1 MSKFNLPGL
10 NQKVGF
16 DLLNESSKS
25 AGAAFR
31 IVNIPLSD
39 LVIHPLNDEI
49 YPPEDIST
57 LKDMVQ
63 NQGLDQNLLVAPMPI
78 AREDAKLLED
88 TTSTVK
94 AMYPEASE
102 EEFSSLLSEEL
113 KRARTLNRC
122 YENNPGKYLVISGNR
137 RCFAYRKLHEEFPDI
152 PIYESVPCKI
162 IDDPE
167 EAEGGYLS
175 RLVTSNSS
183 GRETTD
189 YILLQQYQVLER
201 EFRRQKALGKK
212 LGVKRKYIASALKL
226 SETQVQRLRAINDH
240 LDPQLL
246 QHINTGGL
254 SIAKAAELATLPHN
268 EQISFLETNLE
279 EMIKVSGHLDPQLL
293 QHINTGGLSIAK
305 AAELATLPHNEQIS
319 FLETNLEEMIKVSG
333 LDPVPPPDEPAED
346 PADLSQED
354 LETLLAYIDNLKDL
368 LANPIAVS
376 ATERKK
382 SEKTIKQIESLTRRL
397 YTQIEKYAHNKERL

>member
-10 NQKVGF
+10 QRKIGY
-16 DLLNESSKS
+16 DLLNETSKS
-25 AGAAFR
+25 TGSAFR

-39 LVIHPLNDEI
+39 LVIHPLNDEV

-63 NQGLDQNLLVAPMPI
+63 SQGLDQNLLVAPMPA
-78 AREDAKLLED
+78 ARDDAELVEV
-88 TTSTVK
+88 TTSTVR

-102 EEFSSLLSEEL
+102 EEFSSLLSDEL
-113 KRARTLNRC
+113 QRARTLNRC

-137 RCFAYRKLHEEFPDI
+137 RCYAYQKLHEEFPDI
-152 PIYESVPCKI
+152 PIYESVPCKV

-167 EAEGGYLS
+167 EAESGYLS

-183 GRETTD
+183 GRQTTD

-212 LGVKRKYIASALKL
+212 MGVKRQYIASALKL
-226 SETQVQRLRAINDH
+226 SETQVQRLRTINDH
-240 LDPQLL
+240 LDPQLI

-254 SIAKAAELATLPHN
+254 SIAKAAELAALPQE
-268 EQISFLETNLE
+268 EQIAFLETNLD
-279 EMIKVSGHLDPQLL
+279 EMIKVSG
-293 QHINTGGLSIAK
+293 S
-305 AAELATLPHNEQIS
+305 
-319 FLETNLEEMIKVSG
+319 
-333 LDPVPPPDEPAED
+333 DPVPPPAEPAE
-346 PADLSQED
+346 ADLNQGD
-354 LETLLAYIDNLKDL
+354 LKTLLAYMDNLKEL
-368 LANPIAVS
+368 LANPVS
-376 ATERKK
+376 VSSAERKR

-397 YTQIEKYAHNKERL
+397 YTQIEKYTHSKERL

>member
-10 NQKVGF
+10 QRKIGY
-16 DLLNESSKS
+16 DLLNDTSKS
-25 AGAAFR
+25 TGSAFR

-63 NQGLDQNLLVAPMPI
+63 SQGLDQNLLVAPMPA
-78 AREDAKLLED
+78 ARDDAELVEV
-88 TTSTVK
+88 TTNTVR
-94 AMYPEASE
+94 AMYPEVPE
-102 EEFSSLLSEEL
+102 EEFASLLSDEL
-113 KRARTLNRC
+113 QRARTLNRC

-137 RCFAYRKLHEEFPDI
+137 RCYAYQKLHDEFPDI
-152 PIYESVPCKI
+152 PIYESVPCKV

-183 GRETTD
+183 GRQTTD

-212 LGVKRKYIASALKL
+212 LGIKRQYIASALKL
-226 SETQVQRLRAINDH
+226 SETQVQRLRTINDH
-240 LDPQLL
+240 LDPQLI

-254 SIAKAAELATLPHN
+254 SIAKAAELAALPQE
-268 EQISFLETNLE
+268 EQIAFLETNLD
-279 EMIKVSGHLDPQLL
+279 EMIKVSG
-293 QHINTGGLSIAK
+293 S
-305 AAELATLPHNEQIS
+305 
-319 FLETNLEEMIKVSG
+319 
-333 LDPVPPPDEPAED
+333 DPVPPPAEPAEE
-346 PADLSQED
+346 PADLNQGD
-354 LETLLAYIDNLKDL
+354 LKTLLAYMDNLKEL
-368 LANPIAVS
+368 LANPVS
-376 ATERKK
+376 VSSAERKR

-397 YTQIEKYAHNKERL
+397 YTQIEKYTHSKERL

>member
-1 MSKFNLPGL
+1 LSKFNLPGL

-94 AMYPEASE
+94 VMYPEASE

-279 EMIKVSGHLDPQLL
+279 EMIKVSG
-293 QHINTGGLSIAK
+293 
-305 AAELATLPHNEQIS
+305 
-319 FLETNLEEMIKVSG
+319 

>member
-10 NQKVGF
+10 QRKIGY
-16 DLLNESSKS
+16 DLLNDTSKS
-25 AGAAFR
+25 TGSAFR

-63 NQGLDQNLLVAPMPI
+63 SQGLDQNLLVAPMPA
-78 AREDAKLLED
+78 ARDDAELVEV
-88 TTSTVK
+88 TTNTVR
-94 AMYPEASE
+94 AMYPEVPE
-102 EEFSSLLSEEL
+102 EEFASLLSDEL
-113 KRARTLNRC
+113 QRARTLNRC

-137 RCFAYRKLHEEFPDI
+137 RCYAYQKLHDEFPDI
-152 PIYESVPCKI
+152 PIYESVPCKV

-183 GRETTD
+183 GRTSTD

-212 LGVKRKYIASALKL
+212 MGVKRQYIASALKL
-226 SETQVQRLRAINDH
+226 SETQVQRLRTINDH
-240 LDPQLL
+240 LDPQLI

-254 SIAKAAELATLPHN
+254 SIAKAAELAALPQE
-268 EQISFLETNLE
+268 EQIAFLDTNLD
-279 EMIKVSGHLDPQLL
+279 EMIKVSG
-293 QHINTGGLSIAK
+293 S
-305 AAELATLPHNEQIS
+305 
-319 FLETNLEEMIKVSG
+319 
-333 LDPVPPPDEPAED
+333 DPVPPPAEPAEE
-346 PADLSQED
+346 PADLNQGD
-354 LETLLAYIDNLKDL
+354 LKTLLAYMDNLKEL
-368 LANPIAVS
+368 LANPVS
-376 ATERKK
+376 VSSAERKR

-397 YTQIEKYAHNKERL
+397 YTQIEKYTHSKERL

>member
-10 NQKVGF
+10 QRKIGY
-16 DLLNESSKS
+16 DLLNETSKS
-25 AGAAFR
+25 TGSAFR

-39 LVIHPLNDEI
+39 LVIHPLNDEV

-63 NQGLDQNLLVAPMPI
+63 SQGLDQNLLVAPMPA
-78 AREDAKLLED
+78 ARDDAELVEV
-88 TTSTVK
+88 TTSTVR

-102 EEFSSLLSEEL
+102 EEFSSLLSDEL
-113 KRARTLNRC
+113 QRARTLNRC

-137 RCFAYRKLHEEFPDI
+137 RCYAYQKLHEEFPDI
-152 PIYESVPCKI
+152 PIYESVPCKV

-167 EAEGGYLS
+167 EAESGYLS

-183 GRETTD
+183 GRQTTD

-212 LGVKRKYIASALKL
+212 MGVKRQYIASALKL
-226 SETQVQRLRAINDH
+226 SETQAQRLRTINDH
-240 LDPQLL
+240 LDPQLI

-254 SIAKAAELATLPHN
+254 SIAKAAELAALPQE
-268 EQISFLETNLE
+268 EQIAFLETNLD
-279 EMIKVSGHLDPQLL
+279 EMIKVSG
-293 QHINTGGLSIAK
+293 S
-305 AAELATLPHNEQIS
+305 
-319 FLETNLEEMIKVSG
+319 
-333 LDPVPPPDEPAED
+333 DPVPPPAEPAEE
-346 PADLSQED
+346 PADLNQGD
-354 LETLLAYIDNLKDL
+354 LKTLLAYMDNLKEL
-368 LANPIAVS
+368 LANPVS
-376 ATERKK
+376 VSSAERKR

-397 YTQIEKYAHNKERL
+397 YTQIEKYTHSKERL

>member
-10 NQKVGF
+10 QRKIGY
-16 DLLNESSKS
+16 DLLNDTSKS
-25 AGAAFR
+25 TGSAFR

-63 NQGLDQNLLVAPMPI
+63 SQGLDQNLLVAPMPA
-78 AREDAKLLED
+78 ARDDAELVEV
-88 TTSTVK
+88 TTNTVR
-94 AMYPEASE
+94 AMYPEVPE
-102 EEFSSLLSEEL
+102 EEFASLLSDEL
-113 KRARTLNRC
+113 QRARTLNRC

-137 RCFAYRKLHEEFPDI
+137 RCYAYQKLHDEFPDI
-152 PIYESVPCKI
+152 PSYESVPCKV

-183 GRETTD
+183 GRQTTD

-212 LGVKRKYIASALKL
+212 LGIKRQYIASALKL
-226 SETQVQRLRAINDH
+226 SETQVQRLRTINDH
-240 LDPQLL
+240 LDPQLI

-254 SIAKAAELATLPHN
+254 SIAKAAELAALPQE
-268 EQISFLETNLE
+268 EQIAFLETNLD
-279 EMIKVSGHLDPQLL
+279 EMIKVSG
-293 QHINTGGLSIAK
+293 S
-305 AAELATLPHNEQIS
+305 
-319 FLETNLEEMIKVSG
+319 
-333 LDPVPPPDEPAED
+333 DPVPPPAEPAEE
-346 PADLSQED
+346 PADLNQGD
-354 LETLLAYIDNLKDL
+354 LKTLLAYMDNLKEL
-368 LANPIAVS
+368 LANPVS
-376 ATERKK
+376 VSSAERKR

-397 YTQIEKYAHNKERL
+397 YTQIEKYTHSKERL

>member
-10 NQKVGF
+10 QRKIGY
-16 DLLNESSKS
+16 DLLNETSKS
-25 AGAAFR
+25 TGSAFR

-39 LVIHPLNDEI
+39 LVIHPLNDEV

-63 NQGLDQNLLVAPMPI
+63 SQGLDQNLLVAPMPA
-78 AREDAKLLED
+78 ARDDAELVEV
-88 TTSTVK
+88 TTSTVR

-102 EEFSSLLSEEL
+102 EEFSSLLSDEL
-113 KRARTLNRC
+113 QRARTLNRC

-137 RCFAYRKLHEEFPDI
+137 RCYAYQKLHEEFPDI
-152 PIYESVPCKI
+152 PIYESVPCKV

-167 EAEGGYLS
+167 EAESGYLS

-183 GRETTD
+183 GRQTTD

-212 LGVKRKYIASALKL
+212 MGVKRQYIASALKL
-226 SETQVQRLRAINDH
+226 SETQVQRLRTINDH
-240 LDPQLL
+240 LDPQLI

-254 SIAKAAELATLPHN
+254 SIAKAAELAALPQE
-268 EQISFLETNLE
+268 EQIAFLETNLD
-279 EMIKVSGHLDPQLL
+279 EMIKVSG
-293 QHINTGGLSIAK
+293 S
-305 AAELATLPHNEQIS
+305 
-319 FLETNLEEMIKVSG
+319 
-333 LDPVPPPDEPAED
+333 DPVPPPAEPAEE
-346 PADLSQED
+346 PADLNQGD
-354 LETLLAYIDNLKDL
+354 LKTLLAYMDNLKEL
-368 LANPIAVS
+368 LANPVS
-376 ATERKK
+376 VSSAERKR

-397 YTQIEKYAHNKERL
+397 YTQIEKYTHSKERL

>member
-10 NQKVGF
+10 QRKIGY
-16 DLLNESSKS
+16 DLLNETSKS
-25 AGAAFR
+25 TGSAFR

-39 LVIHPLNDEI
+39 LVIHPLNDEV

-63 NQGLDQNLLVAPMPI
+63 SQGLDQNLLVAPMPA
-78 AREDAKLLED
+78 ARDDAELVEV
-88 TTSTVK
+88 TTSTVR

-102 EEFSSLLSEEL
+102 EEFSSLLSDEL
-113 KRARTLNRC
+113 QRARTLNRC

-137 RCFAYRKLHEEFPDI
+137 RCYAYQKLHEEFPDI
-152 PIYESVPCKI
+152 PIYESVPCKV

-167 EAEGGYLS
+167 EAESGYLS

-183 GRETTD
+183 GRQTTD

-212 LGVKRKYIASALKL
+212 MGVKRQYIASALKL
-226 SETQVQRLRAINDH
+226 SETQVQRLRTINDH
-240 LDPQLL
+240 LDPQLI

-254 SIAKAAELATLPHN
+254 SIAKAAELAALPQE
-268 EQISFLETNLE
+268 EQIAFLETNLD
-279 EMIKVSGHLDPQLL
+279 EMIKVSG
-293 QHINTGGLSIAK
+293 S
-305 AAELATLPHNEQIS
+305 
-319 FLETNLEEMIKVSG
+319 
-333 LDPVPPPDEPAED
+333 DPVPPPAEPAGE
-346 PADLSQED
+346 PAALNQGDLK
-354 LETLLAYIDNLKDL
+354 TLLAYMDNLKEL
-368 LANPIAVS
+368 LANPVS
-376 ATERKK
+376 VSSAERKR

-397 YTQIEKYAHNKERL
+397 YTQIEKYTHSKERL

>member
-10 NQKVGF
+10 QRKIGY
-16 DLLNESSKS
+16 DLLNETSKS
-25 AGAAFR
+25 TGSAFR

-63 NQGLDQNLLVAPMPI
+63 SQGLDQNLLVAPMPA
-78 AREDAKLLED
+78 ARDDAELVEV
-88 TTSTVK
+88 TTSTVR

-102 EEFSSLLSEEL
+102 EEFSSLLSDEL
-113 KRARTLNRC
+113 QRARTLNRC

-137 RCFAYRKLHEEFPDI
+137 RCYAYQKLHDEFPDI
-152 PIYESVPCKI
+152 PIYESVPCKV

-167 EAEGGYLS
+167 EAESGYIS

-183 GRETTD
+183 GRQTTD

-212 LGVKRKYIASALKL
+212 MGVKRQYIASALKL
-226 SETQVQRLRAINDH
+226 SETQVQRLRTINDH
-240 LDPQLL
+240 LDPQLI

-254 SIAKAAELATLPHN
+254 SIAKAAELAALPQE
-268 EQISFLETNLE
+268 EQIAFLETNLD
-279 EMIKVSGHLDPQLL
+279 EMIKVSG
-293 QHINTGGLSIAK
+293 S
-305 AAELATLPHNEQIS
+305 
-319 FLETNLEEMIKVSG
+319 
-333 LDPVPPPDEPAED
+333 DPVPPPAEPAEE
-346 PADLSQED
+346 PADLNQGD
-354 LETLLAYIDNLKDL
+354 LKTLLAYMDNLKEL
-368 LANPIAVS
+368 LANPVS
-376 ATERKK
+376 VSSAERKR

-397 YTQIEKYAHNKERL
+397 YTQIEKYTHSKERL

>member
-78 AREDAKLLED
+78 AKEDTKLVED
-88 TTSTVK
+88 TTNTVK
-94 AMYPEASE
+94 AMYPEASAE
-102 EEFSSLLSEEL
+102 EISSLLSEEVQ
-113 KRARTLNRC
+113 RARTLNRC

-175 RLVTSNSS
+175 RLVTSNST
-183 GRETTD
+183 GRQTTD

-212 LGVKRKYIASALKL
+212 LGIKRQYIASALKL
-226 SETQVQRLRAINDH
+226 SETQVQRLRTINDH
-240 LDPQLL
+240 LDPQLI

-254 SIAKAAELATLPHN
+254 SIAKAAELATLPQE
-268 EQISFLETNLE
+268 EQIAFLETNLD
-279 EMIKVSGHLDPQLL
+279 EMIKVSG
-293 QHINTGGLSIAK
+293 S
-305 AAELATLPHNEQIS
+305 
-319 FLETNLEEMIKVSG
+319 
-333 LDPVPPPDEPAED
+333 DPVPPPTEPAEE
-346 PADLSQED
+346 PADLSQGD
-354 LETLLAYIDNLKDL
+354 LKTLLAYMDNLKDL
-368 LANPIAVS
+368 LANPVS
-376 ATERKK
+376 VSSAERKR

-397 YTQIEKYAHNKERL
+397 YTQIEKYTHNKERA

>member
-10 NQKVGF
+10 QRKIGY
-16 DLLNESSKS
+16 DLLNDTSKS
-25 AGAAFR
+25 TGSAFR

-63 NQGLDQNLLVAPMPI
+63 SQGLDQNLLVAPMPA
-78 AREDAKLLED
+78 ARDDAELVEV
-88 TTSTVK
+88 TTNTVR
-94 AMYPEASE
+94 AMYPEVPE
-102 EEFSSLLSEEL
+102 GEFASLLSDEL
-113 KRARTLNRC
+113 QRARTLNRC

-137 RCFAYRKLHEEFPDI
+137 RCYAYQKLHDEFPDI
-152 PIYESVPCKI
+152 PVYESVPCKV

-183 GRETTD
+183 GRQTTD

-212 LGVKRKYIASALKL
+212 MGVKRQYIASALKL
-226 SETQVQRLRAINDH
+226 SETQVQRLRTINDH
-240 LDPQLL
+240 LDPQLI

-254 SIAKAAELATLPHN
+254 SIAKAAELAALPQE
-268 EQISFLETNLE
+268 EQIAFLETNLD
-279 EMIKVSGHLDPQLL
+279 EMIKVSG
-293 QHINTGGLSIAK
+293 S
-305 AAELATLPHNEQIS
+305 
-319 FLETNLEEMIKVSG
+319 
-333 LDPVPPPDEPAED
+333 DPVPPPAEPAEE
-346 PADLSQED
+346 PADLNQGD
-354 LETLLAYIDNLKDL
+354 LKTLLAYMDNLKEL
-368 LANPIAVS
+368 LANPVS
-376 ATERKK
+376 VSSAERKR

-397 YTQIEKYAHNKERL
+397 YTQIEKYTHSKERL

>member
-10 NQKVGF
+10 QRKIGY
-16 DLLNESSKS
+16 DLLNETSKS
-25 AGAAFR
+25 TGSAFR

-39 LVIHPLNDEI
+39 LVIHPLNDEV

-63 NQGLDQNLLVAPMPI
+63 SQGLDQNLLVAPMPA
-78 AREDAKLLED
+78 ARDDAELVEV
-88 TTSTVK
+88 TTSTVR

-102 EEFSSLLSEEL
+102 EEFSSLLSDEL
-113 KRARTLNRC
+113 QRARTLNRC

-137 RCFAYRKLHEEFPDI
+137 RCYAYQKLHEEFPDI

-167 EAEGGYLS
+167 EAESGYLS

-183 GRETTD
+183 GRQTTD

-212 LGVKRKYIASALKL
+212 MGVKRQYIASALKL
-226 SETQVQRLRAINDH
+226 SETQVQRLRTINDH
-240 LDPQLL
+240 LDPQLI

-254 SIAKAAELATLPHN
+254 SIAKAAELAALPQE
-268 EQISFLETNLE
+268 EQIAFLETNLD
-279 EMIKVSGHLDPQLL
+279 EMIKVSG
-293 QHINTGGLSIAK
+293 S
-305 AAELATLPHNEQIS
+305 
-319 FLETNLEEMIKVSG
+319 
-333 LDPVPPPDEPAED
+333 DPVPPPAEPAEE
-346 PADLSQED
+346 PADLNQGD
-354 LETLLAYIDNLKDL
+354 LKTLLAYMDNLKEL
-368 LANPIAVS
+368 LANPVS
-376 ATERKK
+376 VSSAERKR

-397 YTQIEKYAHNKERL
+397 YTQIEKYTHSKERL

>member
-10 NQKVGF
+10 QRKIGY
-16 DLLNESSKS
+16 DLLNDTSKS
-25 AGAAFR
+25 TGSAFR

-63 NQGLDQNLLVAPMPI
+63 SQGLDQNLLVAPMPA
-78 AREDAKLLED
+78 ARDDAELVEV
-88 TTSTVK
+88 TTNTVR
-94 AMYPEASE
+94 AMYPEVPE
-102 EEFSSLLSEEL
+102 EEFASLLSDEL
-113 KRARTLNRC
+113 QRARTLNRC

-137 RCFAYRKLHEEFPDI
+137 RCYAYQKLHEEFPDI
-152 PIYESVPCKI
+152 PIYESVPCKV

-167 EAEGGYLS
+167 EAESGYLS

-183 GRETTD
+183 GRQTTD

-212 LGVKRKYIASALKL
+212 MGVKRQYIASALKL
-226 SETQVQRLRAINDH
+226 SETQVQRLRTINDH
-240 LDPQLL
+240 LDPQLI

-254 SIAKAAELATLPHN
+254 SIAKAADLPQE
-268 EQISFLETNLE
+268 EQIAFLETNLD
-279 EMIKVSGHLDPQLL
+279 EMIKVSG
-293 QHINTGGLSIAK
+293 S
-305 AAELATLPHNEQIS
+305 
-319 FLETNLEEMIKVSG
+319 
-333 LDPVPPPDEPAED
+333 DPVPPPAEPAEE
-346 PADLSQED
+346 PADLNQGD
-354 LETLLAYIDNLKDL
+354 LKTLLAYMDNLKEL
-368 LANPIAVS
+368 LANPVS
-376 ATERKK
+376 VSSAERKR

-397 YTQIEKYAHNKERL
+397 YTQIEKYTHSKERL

>member
-10 NQKVGF
+10 QRKIGY
-16 DLLNESSKS
+16 DLLNDTSKS
-25 AGAAFR
+25 TGSAFR

-63 NQGLDQNLLVAPMPI
+63 SQGLDQNLLVAPMPA
-78 AREDAKLLED
+78 ARDDAELVEV
-88 TTSTVK
+88 TTNTVR
-94 AMYPEASE
+94 AMYPEVPE
-102 EEFSSLLSEEL
+102 EEFASLLSDEL
-113 KRARTLNRC
+113 QRARTLNRC

-137 RCFAYRKLHEEFPDI
+137 RCYAYQKLHDEFPDI
-152 PIYESVPCKI
+152 PIYESVPCKV

-167 EAEGGYLS
+167 EAESGYIS

-183 GRETTD
+183 GRQTTD

-212 LGVKRKYIASALKL
+212 MGVKRQYIASALKL
-226 SETQVQRLRAINDH
+226 SETQVQRLRTINDH
-240 LDPQLL
+240 LDPQLI

-254 SIAKAAELATLPHN
+254 SIAKAAELAALPQE
-268 EQISFLETNLE
+268 EQIAFLETNLD
-279 EMIKVSGHLDPQLL
+279 EMIKVSG
-293 QHINTGGLSIAK
+293 S
-305 AAELATLPHNEQIS
+305 
-319 FLETNLEEMIKVSG
+319 
-333 LDPVPPPDEPAED
+333 DPVPPPAEPAEE
-346 PADLSQED
+346 PADLNQGD
-354 LETLLAYIDNLKDL
+354 LKTLLAYMDNLKEL
-368 LANPIAVS
+368 LADPVS
-376 ATERKK
+376 VSSAERKR

-397 YTQIEKYAHNKERL
+397 YTQIEKYTHSKERL

>member
-10 NQKVGF
+10 QRKIGY
-16 DLLNESSKS
+16 DLLNDTSKS
-25 AGAAFR
+25 TGSAFR

-63 NQGLDQNLLVAPMPI
+63 SQGLDQNLLVAPMPA
-78 AREDAKLLED
+78 ARDDAELVEV
-88 TTSTVK
+88 TTNTVR
-94 AMYPEASE
+94 AMYPEVPE
-102 EEFSSLLSEEL
+102 EEFASLLSDEL
-113 KRARTLNRC
+113 QRARTLNRC

-137 RCFAYRKLHEEFPDI
+137 RCYAYQKLHDEFPDI
-152 PIYESVPCKI
+152 PIYESVPCKV

-167 EAEGGYLS
+167 EAESGYIS

-183 GRETTD
+183 GRQTTD

-212 LGVKRKYIASALKL
+212 MGVKRQYIASALKL
-226 SETQVQRLRAINDH
+226 SETQVQRLRTINDH
-240 LDPQLL
+240 LDPQLI

-254 SIAKAAELATLPHN
+254 SIAKAAELAALPQE
-268 EQISFLETNLE
+268 EQIAFLETNLD
-279 EMIKVSGHLDPQLL
+279 EMIKVSG
-293 QHINTGGLSIAK
+293 S
-305 AAELATLPHNEQIS
+305 
-319 FLETNLEEMIKVSG
+319 
-333 LDPVPPPDEPAED
+333 DPVPPPAEPAEE
-346 PADLSQED
+346 PADLNQGD
-354 LETLLAYIDNLKDL
+354 LKTLLAYMDNLKEL
-368 LANPIAVS
+368 LANPVS
-376 ATERKK
+376 VSSAERKR

-397 YTQIEKYAHNKERL
+397 YTQIEKYTHSKERL

>member
-10 NQKVGF
+10 QRKIGY
-16 DLLNESSKS
+16 DLLNETSKS
-25 AGAAFR
+25 TGSAFR

-39 LVIHPLNDEI
+39 LVIHPLNDEV

-63 NQGLDQNLLVAPMPI
+63 SQGLDQNLLVAPMPT
-78 AREDAKLLED
+78 ARDDAELVEV
-88 TTSTVK
+88 TTSTVR

-102 EEFSSLLSEEL
+102 EEFSSLLSDEL
-113 KRARTLNRC
+113 QRARTLNRC

-137 RCFAYRKLHEEFPDI
+137 RCYAYQKLHEEFPDI
-152 PIYESVPCKI
+152 PIYESVPCKV

-167 EAEGGYLS
+167 EAESGYLS

-183 GRETTD
+183 GRQTTD

-212 LGVKRKYIASALKL
+212 MGVKRQYIASALKL
-226 SETQVQRLRAINDH
+226 SETQVQRLRTINDH
-240 LDPQLL
+240 LDPQLI

-254 SIAKAAELATLPHN
+254 SIAKAAELAALPQE
-268 EQISFLETNLE
+268 EQIAFLETNLD
-279 EMIKVSGHLDPQLL
+279 EMIKVSG
-293 QHINTGGLSIAK
+293 S
-305 AAELATLPHNEQIS
+305 
-319 FLETNLEEMIKVSG
+319 
-333 LDPVPPPDEPAED
+333 DPVPPPAEPAEE
-346 PADLSQED
+346 PADLNQGD
-354 LETLLAYIDNLKDL
+354 LKTLLAYMDNLKEL
-368 LANPIAVS
+368 LANPVS
-376 ATERKK
+376 VSSAERKR

-397 YTQIEKYAHNKERL
+397 YTQIEKYTHSKERL